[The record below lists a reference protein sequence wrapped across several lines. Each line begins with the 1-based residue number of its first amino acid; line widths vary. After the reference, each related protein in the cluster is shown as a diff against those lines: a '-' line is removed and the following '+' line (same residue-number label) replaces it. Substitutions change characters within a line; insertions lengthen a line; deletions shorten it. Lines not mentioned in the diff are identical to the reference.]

1 MANVGFFFNTQIPDL
16 DDDANIQDA
25 LRQYHY
31 GGGASDNEDPASIVA
46 DSVAGH
52 LQSIADKFEDV
63 LTYYRT
69 AGAFSDTEPTGTPS
83 GTSLDVGVPDGY
95 VWVDSSASGG
105 PSTRYFAAAYYTNEA
120 PTADLSDGVIW
131 IDKDSALSTAYVYDA
146 NTSSW
151 IAINDFANAVSSKG
165 DMLVGDS
172 SAELDSLSV
181 GSDGSVLTADSSA
194 SLGVSW
200 QQSNIDDHRIGTIM
214 GIY

>member
-46 DSVAGH
+46 NSIAGH
-52 LQSIADKFEDV
+52 LQSIADRFEDV
-63 LTYYRT
+63 LEYYRT
-69 AGAFSDTEPTGTPS
+69 AGAFSATEPTGTPS
-83 GTSLDVGVPDGY
+83 GTSLDAGIPDGY
-95 VWVDSSASGG
+95 IWVDSSASGG
-105 PSTRYFAAAYYTNEA
+105 PSSRYYAAAFYSDSA
-120 PTADLSDGVIW
+120 PVSDLSDGVIW
-131 IDKDSALSTAYVYDA
+131 IDKDSALKTAYVYDA

-151 IAINDFANAVSSKG
+151 IAINDFANAVSAKG
-165 DMLVGDS
+165 DILVGDS

-181 GSDGSVLTADSSA
+181 GSDGYVLTADSSA

-200 QQSNIDDHRIGTIM
+200 QQSNNDEHRIGTIM